1 MYDSLKG
8 KIALVT
14 GAGGGV
20 GRGCAVRLAAE
31 GVRVALVEI
40 DEKEGK
46 ETLTKIQ
53 AEGGEAAILLA
64 DVSKTQH
71 CQMAVQK
78 TVEIFGGL
86 DILVNNAGIFPR
98 AYLEE
103 TTEAFYDNML
113 GINLKG
119 PFFLCKYAVPI
130 LRSRGGG
137 SIINIGSVH
146 GLGGDSRLVAYAVS
160 KGGLLTMTKN
170 LAVGLAKDKI
180 RVNYMIPG
188 WVLSATERRIRREM
202 GQDENWLKE
211 REARLPMGR
220 YQTPEDSAK
229 LVAFLASDE
238 STMITG
244 CILNVDAGYSVRSI
258 GADE

>member
-20 GRGCAVRLAAE
+20 GQGCAVRLAAE
-31 GVRVALVEI
+31 GVRVVMI
-40 DEKEGK
+40 DVDEKGGK
-46 ETLTKIQ
+46 DTLAKIQ
-53 AEGGEAAILLA
+53 AEGGEALFLLA
-64 DVSKTQH
+64 DVSQTQQ
-71 CQMAVQK
+71 CRMAVQK
-78 TVEIFGGL
+78 TMDIFGGL

-103 TTEAFYDNML
+103 TTEEFYDNML

-119 PFFLCKYAVPI
+119 PFFLCKYSVPI

-137 SIINIGSVH
+137 SIINTGSVH

-180 RVNYMIPG
+180 RVNYLIPG
-188 WVLSATERRIRREM
+188 WVLSETERRIRREM

-211 REARLPMGR
+211 RELRLPMGR
-220 YQTPEDSAK
+220 YQTPQDSAN
-229 LVAFLASDE
+229 LVAFLASDD
-238 STMITG
+238 SAMITG
-244 CILNVDAGYSVRSI
+244 CVINVDAGHSVRCI

>member
-31 GVRVALVEI
+31 GVRVALIDI

-53 AEGGEAAILLA
+53 AEGGEAAFLLA
-64 DVSKTQH
+64 DVSQTQH
-71 CQMAVQK
+71 CQMVVQK
-78 TVEIFGGL
+78 TVEMFGGL

-103 TTEAFYDNML
+103 TTEEFYDTML

-137 SIINIGSVH
+137 SIINTGSVH

-160 KGGLLTMTKN
+160 KGGLLTLTKN

-211 REARLPMGR
+211 QEPHLPMGR
-220 YQTPEDSAK
+220 FQTPQDSAN
-229 LVAFLASDE
+229 LVAFLASDD
-238 STMITG
+238 SAMITG
-244 CILNVDAGYSVRSI
+244 CVLNVDAGHSVRCI

>member
-14 GAGGGV
+14 GASGGV

-31 GVRVALVEI
+31 GVRVVLIDI
-40 DEKEGK
+40 DENGGK
-46 ETLTKIQ
+46 ETLTKIR
-53 AEGGEAAILLA
+53 AEGGEAAFLLA
-64 DVSKTQH
+64 DVSQTQQ
-71 CQMAVQK
+71 CERAVQK

-103 TTEAFYDNML
+103 TTEEFYDNML

-119 PFFLCKYAVPI
+119 PFFLCKYAVPF
-130 LRSRGGG
+130 LRRRGGG
-137 SIINIGSVH
+137 SIINTGSVH

-202 GQDENWLKE
+202 GQDENWLKD
-211 REARLPMGR
+211 REPRLPMGR
-220 YQTPEDSAK
+220 FQTPQDSAN
-229 LVAFLASDE
+229 LVAFLASDD
-238 STMITG
+238 SAMITG
-244 CILNVDAGYSVRSI
+244 CVLNVDAGHSVRCI